1 MINKESNN
9 KYLAD
14 ALRATGRKGVEEVLR
29 KLWNEHGFFNA
40 PASSAYHLNEPGGLV
55 QHSINVY
62 NMAMKLREVVLEGQ
76 PELADHLP
84 VESIAITALLH
95 DVCKSD
101 VYQMKDKFRKDA
113 NGRWETYQGYEVD
126 YSRFPMGHGEKSV
139 IMLLQMG
146 LELTEEEMMAIRWH
160 MSAWDL
166 AFQSS
171 EEKSSLNAA
180 RERTPLLSLLQ
191 AADGMAAGIVE
202 LSFAPKK

>member
-1 MINKESNN
+1 MAMAIDKDSNN
-9 KYLAD
+9 KYLAEK
-14 ALRATGRKGVEEVLR
+14 LRATGRKGVEEVIKCLY
-29 KLWNEHGFFNA
+29 KEHGFFEA
-40 PASSAYHLNEPGGLV
+40 PASSAFHLNEPGGLV

-62 NMAMKLREVVLEGQ
+62 DTALKVRDIVVAQ
-76 PELADHLP
+76 KPELAERLTD
-84 VESIAITALLH
+84 ESIAIAALLH

-113 NGRWETYQGYEVD
+113 NGRWETYRGYDVD

-146 LELTEEEMMAIRWH
+146 LEMTEDEMMAIRWH

-166 AFQSS
+166 AFQSA

-180 RERTPLLSLLQ
+180 RERCPLLTVLQ
-191 AADGMAAGIVE
+191 AADGLASGILE
-202 LSFAPKK
+202 IA